1 MDFDTFNLNPSV
13 MDGVRALG
21 YGTPT
26 PIQSQAIPIIMEG
39 QDLIGLAQTGTGK
52 TAAFVLPILHRLI
65 NGSRGEV
72 RALILAPTRELA
84 EQTDTVITE
93 LGQKTGLR
101 NMAVY
106 GGANMDQQ
114 MQKLRNGVEIVVACP
129 GRLIDHLWR
138 GSIDLSH
145 LEILVIDEADRMLDM
160 GFLPDIKNILKC
172 LLQKKQTL
180 LFSATMPVNIRRLAA
195 EIMHKPVTVQI
206 NPTRVAD
213 TVSHTIHAVEE
224 SQKISFLKDFLK
236 NTRTGSVLVFTRTKF
251 RAQRIAQQ
259 LKNFGYQATSLQ
271 GNLNQDQRY
280 LAMEGF
286 CNGSVKV
293 LVATDI
299 AARGIDVASITHVI
313 NYDIPGS
320 TDDYI
325 HRIGRTGRIGKIGEA
340 ITLVTVKDAV
350 MERSLRQMLNIEAVD
365 RKVTSE
371 KKENNH
377 NRRLR
382 TSRHGTSFKKVLTVA
397 GAQHF

>member
-1 MDFDTFNLNPSV
+1 MNFDSFNLNPGV

-26 PIQSQAIPIIMEG
+26 PIQSQAIPLIMEG

-65 NGSRGEV
+65 SGSRSEV

-93 LGQKTGLR
+93 LGQRTGLR

-114 MQKLRNGVEIVVACP
+114 IQRLRNGVEIVVACP
-129 GRLIDHLWR
+129 GRLLDHLWR

-172 LLQKKQTL
+172 LLQKRQTL
-180 LFSATMPVNIRRLAA
+180 LFSATMPINIRRLAA

-213 TVSHTIHAVEE
+213 TVSHAIYAIEE
-224 SQKISFLKDFLK
+224 SQKTSLLKDFLEH
-236 NTRTGSVLVFTRTKF
+236 TRTGSVLVFTRTKF

-271 GNLNQDQRY
+271 GNLNQSQRQ

-286 CNGSVKV
+286 CNGSIKV

-299 AARGIDVASITHVI
+299 AARGIDVSGITHVI
-313 NYDIPGS
+313 NYDMPGS

-325 HRIGRTGRIGKIGEA
+325 HRIGRTGRIGKLGEA
-340 ITLVTVKDAV
+340 VTFVTNKDAV
-350 MERSLRQMLNIEAVD
+350 MEKSLKQMMSNTDVC
-365 RKVTSE
+365 RKVTFE
-371 KKENNH
+371 KKEYKPDRQFVNPGPK
-377 NRRLR
+377 
-382 TSRHGTSFKKVLTVA
+382 SSSKKVLAAA
-397 GAQHF
+397 GTQHT